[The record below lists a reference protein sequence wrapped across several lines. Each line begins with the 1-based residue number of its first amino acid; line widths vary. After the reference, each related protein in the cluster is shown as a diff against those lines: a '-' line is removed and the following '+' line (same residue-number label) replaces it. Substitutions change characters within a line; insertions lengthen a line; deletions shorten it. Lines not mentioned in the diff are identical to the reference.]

1 MIGGVNISGVAN
13 AMQERRRNKVFGIV
27 DSGALG
33 EIYKMWILDDTS
45 TRLESN

>member
-1 MIGGVNISGVAN
+1 MRCKND
-13 AMQERRRNKVFGIV
+13 EDNKVFGIV